1 MKILRAKKHIKIDD
15 LRGLG
20 LAHGGGFSED
30 VLQQLDLKVRLVS
43 VPDLHILT
51 TEKWMN
57 KSYTE
62 FSRSIEGVGMMYPIL
77 YTDLEHYWLKEKR
90 WPKDTHGNYLPG
102 IGVHTGNKRVRW
114 AKENNYDFIEGYYC
128 KSKAE
133 QATLVK
139 RTFVTK
145 GAFPMN
151 DKYLKDN
158 FNI

>member
-1 MKILRAKKHIKIDD
+1 MKILRANKHIKIDD
-15 LRGLG
+15 IKTIP
-20 LAHGGGFSED
+20 FITED
-30 VLQQLDLKVRLVS
+30 VISSLDLEVKLVS

-90 WPKDTHGNYLPG
+90 WPKDENGNYLPG

-114 AKENNYDFIEGYYC
+114 AKENGYDLIEGYFC

-133 QATLVK
+133 QSAFVK
-139 RTFVTK
+139 RTFVNK
-145 GAFPMN
+145 WSFPMN
-151 DKYLKDN
+151 EKYMKDH
-158 FNI
+158 FGI